1 MKRRPLVGVGVLIRS
16 NERDLLMKRHN
27 SHGEGTWSPPGGHLE
42 FGETLEQCAIRET
55 REETSLLIEDV
66 VFVGISNDF
75 FIAEDKHY
83 ITIWMEAK
91 KIKGDAKINSP
102 DELTEIGWFK
112 LNELPDPLF
121 LPLEKLINKNYY
133 C

>member
-1 MKRRPLVGVGVLIRS
+1 MKRRPLVGVGVLIHS
-16 NERDLLMKRHN
+16 NERYLLMKRHN

-112 LNELPDPLF
+112 LNELPDLLF

>member
-16 NERDLLMKRHN
+16 NERYLLMKRHN

-66 VFVGISNDF
+66 VFIGISNDF

-83 ITIWMEAK
+83 ITIWLEAK
-91 KIKGDAKINSP
+91 KIKGDAIINSP

-112 LNELPDPLF
+112 LNELPAPLF
-121 LPLEKLINKNYY
+121 LPLEKFINKNYY

>member
-16 NERDLLMKRHN
+16 NERYLLMKRHN